1 MPKVGTNALDAP
13 LLAETRAHG
22 LGSDVRSPR
31 NAPEFNSHPKAGRAL
46 RPPER
51 RGYAPAIPPTDTA
64 LSNCRLSRELSLR
77 MSRNE
82 LPAFER
88 RGMNPF
94 QKFASRLKHGI
105 KSKRKEL
112 GAVLNAK
119 RAELDAKRDDLVV
132 KFMQTHELGA
142 GVYAPNKTERRNEKA
157 NRKQE
162 SAREAARGAKVHLVL
177 NSIKVADVAPSVV
190 TLANTKDSHP
200 AAKDSTETIN
210 SNSTQTKDKTE
221 KKEKK
226 APNSAVFGPKLT
238 PQKVTVA
245 DLKPE
250 DRAILGIP
258 LTARNMASAAMFAFA
273 VYSVSKAVRKE
284 KTKGDTDDA
293 GKGASKSSKGPF
305 GLLDLDSAFTT
316 SPAKGNT
323 PRQSST
329 KAASPA
335 AEIVSEAEST
345 SRQLMDQ
352 LERVAVDVP
361 KAAAEMLRNGLT
373 PAKKKKPA
381 AGTSGGKRAVKRV
394 NPAVVKARR
403 MRMEQR
409 LASSGRLVAKVLG
422 VSLASAADSVK
433 GAAAGVK
440 PPACEYSVRIECRRG
455 DKLMGGVTSKR
466 KVGSDGT
473 SVEVRQKMRFNLPAA
488 KDEGEITLRLCD
500 AKGKTVARSGLTL
513 VDVLRV
519 SPVTKDFQLFG
530 RDMRTFANARLAFTW
545 EPNA

>member
-1 MPKVGTNALDAP
+1 MRWMRHSSRRRGRTVWGRTCARR
-13 LLAETRAHG
+13 ET
-22 LGSDVRSPR
+22 PQ
-31 NAPEFNSHPKAGRAL
+31 EFNSHPKAGRAE

-105 KSKRKEL
+105 ESKRKEL

-162 SAREAARGAKVHLVL
+162 SAREVARGAKVHLVL

-373 PAKKKKPA
+373 PGQKKKKPA

-403 MRMEQR
+403 KRMESR

-530 RDMRTFANARLAFTW
+530 RDMKTFANARLAFTW

>member
-1 MPKVGTNALDAP
+1 MSTN
-13 LLAETRAHG
+13 ER
-22 LGSDVRSPR
+22 
-31 NAPEFNSHPKAGRAL
+31 F
-46 RPPER
+46 ER
-51 RGYAPAIPPTDTA
+51 RG
-64 LSNCRLSRELSLR
+64 
-77 MSRNE
+77 
-82 LPAFER
+82 
-88 RGMNPF
+88 GMNPF

-105 KSKRKEL
+105 DSKRKEL

-200 AAKDSTETIN
+200 AAKDSSSETMN
-210 SNSTQTKDKTE
+210 SNSTQSKDKTE

-226 APNSAVFGPKLT
+226 APNSAVFGPKFT

-273 VYSVSKAVRKE
+273 VYSVSKAVRKT

-305 GLLDLDSAFTT
+305 GLLDIDSAFTT

-335 AEIVSEAEST
+335 AEIVSEAESSS

-373 PAKKKKPA
+373 PAKKKK
-381 AGTSGGKRAVKRV
+381 RAVKRV
-394 NPAVVKARR
+394 NPAVVKARAK
-403 MRMEQR
+403 RMEQR

-422 VSLASAADSVK
+422 VSLNSAADSLK

-440 PPACEYSVRIECRRG
+440 PPACEYSVRIECKRG

-466 KVGSDGT
+466 KVGSDGK

>member
-1 MPKVGTNALDAP
+1 MRWMRHSSRRRGRTVWGRTCARR
-13 LLAETRAHG
+13 ET
-22 LGSDVRSPR
+22 PQ
-31 NAPEFNSHPKAGRAL
+31 EFNSHPKAGRAE

-105 KSKRKEL
+105 DSKRKEL

-162 SAREAARGAKVHLVL
+162 SAREVARGAKVHLVL

-394 NPAVVKARR
+394 NPAVVKARAK
-403 MRMEQR
+403 RMEQR

-422 VSLASAADSVK
+422 VSLNSAADSVK

-500 AKGKTVARSGLTL
+500 AKGKTVARSGFTL

-530 RDMRTFANARLAFTW
+530 RDMKTFANARLAFTW

>member
-1 MPKVGTNALDAP
+1 
-13 LLAETRAHG
+13 
-22 LGSDVRSPR
+22 
-31 NAPEFNSHPKAGRAL
+31 
-46 RPPER
+46 
-51 RGYAPAIPPTDTA
+51 
-64 LSNCRLSRELSLR
+64 
-77 MSRNE
+77 
-82 LPAFER
+82 
-88 RGMNPF
+88 
-94 QKFASRLKHGI
+94 
-105 KSKRKEL
+105 
-112 GAVLNAK
+112 
-119 RAELDAKRDDLVV
+119 
-132 KFMQTHELGA
+132 MQTHELGA

-190 TLANTKDSHP
+190 TLANTKDSTSNP
-200 AAKDSTETIN
+200 AAKDSSSETMN

-273 VYSVSKAVRKE
+273 VYSVSKAVRKT

-329 KAASPA
+329 KAGASPA
-335 AEIVSEAEST
+335 TEIVSEAEST

-373 PAKKKKPA
+373 PGQKKKKPA

>member
-1 MPKVGTNALDAP
+1 
-13 LLAETRAHG
+13 
-22 LGSDVRSPR
+22 
-31 NAPEFNSHPKAGRAL
+31 
-46 RPPER
+46 
-51 RGYAPAIPPTDTA
+51 
-64 LSNCRLSRELSLR
+64 
-77 MSRNE
+77 
-82 LPAFER
+82 
-88 RGMNPF
+88 
-94 QKFASRLKHGI
+94 
-105 KSKRKEL
+105 
-112 GAVLNAK
+112 
-119 RAELDAKRDDLVV
+119 
-132 KFMQTHELGA
+132 
-142 GVYAPNKTERRNEKA
+142 
-157 NRKQE
+157 
-162 SAREAARGAKVHLVL
+162 
-177 NSIKVADVAPSVV
+177 
-190 TLANTKDSHP
+190 
-200 AAKDSTETIN
+200 
-210 SNSTQTKDKTE
+210 
-221 KKEKK
+221 
-226 APNSAVFGPKLT
+226 
-238 PQKVTVA
+238 
-245 DLKPE
+245 
-250 DRAILGIP
+250 
-258 LTARNMASAAMFAFA
+258 
-273 VYSVSKAVRKE
+273 VSKAVRKT

-293 GKGASKSSKGPF
+293 GKGASKSLKGPF

-329 KAASPA
+329 KTGASPA

-373 PAKKKKPA
+373 PAKKKKKPA

-422 VSLASAADSVK
+422 VSLNSAADSVK
-433 GAAAGVK
+433 GAAAGVN

-455 DKLMGGVTSKR
+455 NKLMGGVTSKR
-466 KVGSDGT
+466 KVGSDGK

>member
-1 MPKVGTNALDAP
+1 
-13 LLAETRAHG
+13 
-22 LGSDVRSPR
+22 
-31 NAPEFNSHPKAGRAL
+31 
-46 RPPER
+46 
-51 RGYAPAIPPTDTA
+51 
-64 LSNCRLSRELSLR
+64 

-82 LPAFER
+82 LPPFER
-88 RGMNPF
+88 RGGMNPF

-105 KSKRKEL
+105 DSKRKEL

-162 SAREAARGAKVHLVL
+162 STREAARGAKVHLVL

-190 TLANTKDSHP
+190 TLANTKDSNP
-200 AAKDSTETIN
+200 AAKHSSSETMN
-210 SNSTQTKDKTE
+210 SNSTQSKDKTE

-273 VYSVSKAVRKE
+273 VYSVSKAVRKT

-329 KAASPA
+329 KAGASPA
-335 AEIVSEAEST
+335 TEIVSEAEST

-373 PAKKKKPA
+373 PGQKKKKPA

>member
-1 MPKVGTNALDAP
+1 M
-13 LLAETRAHG
+13 
-22 LGSDVRSPR
+22 RSPR
-31 NAPEFNSHPKAGRAL
+31 NAPRVQLTLKGGSRGATARETRVRA
-46 RPPER
+46 R
-51 RGYAPAIPPTDTA
+51 DTPDRHRI
-64 LSNCRLSRELSLR
+64 LGITKSENCRLR

-82 LPAFER
+82 LPPFER
-88 RGMNPF
+88 RGGMNPF

-105 KSKRKEL
+105 DSKRKEL

-190 TLANTKDSHP
+190 TLANTKDSNP
-200 AAKDSTETIN
+200 AAKHSSSETMN

-284 KTKGDTDDA
+284 KTKGDKDDA
-293 GKGASKSSKGPF
+293 GKGASKSSEGPF

-329 KAASPA
+329 KTGASPA

-373 PAKKKKPA
+373 PGQKKKKPA